1 MSIVHG
7 FGQITDRESLKILE
21 IAGNFLDFS
30 EIAYLPCTVC
40 IEDLSQIR
48 GFSWV
53 FVRFS
58 MILGGFMH
66 PKYFW
71 TSKFALES
79 LWSG

>member
-7 FGQITDRESLKILE
+7 FGQITDREDLKISE
-21 IAGNFLDFS
+21 IAGKFLDFS

-53 FVRFS
+53 FVGFS
-58 MILGGFMH
+58 MFFANFCG
-66 PKYFW
+66 PKYF
-71 TSKFALES
+71 SDLN
-79 LWSG
+79 